1 MDSGQDLANPRR
13 RILKEVVC
21 VLLVEAGFDSAADEC
36 IETLLE
42 LMTSCKLIFILNI
55 IVYSY
60 YNF

>member
-21 VLLVEAGFDSAADEC
+21 ALLVEAGFDSAADEC

-42 LMTSCKLIFILNI
+42 LMTSCTFC
-55 IVYSY
+55 YC
-60 YNF
+60 